1 MNNADKKRRS
11 IDFSLKAS
19 WLAISKLY
27 NMLGAPYGLTHSNG
41 FVLLNIDRENGTP
54 ATKIAPSL
62 GMEARSLTRMLK
74 TMEQNGWIR
83 REGDVND
90 KRKVIIKLTEIGKEK
105 RDLSRMTVKYF
116 HHQVFKYIPQ
126 EDLEAFFQ
134 TVSKVQEV
142 VDDLMENPPTP
153 QDYERDVLENENKRL
168 AASGRIY

>member
-1 MNNADKKRRS
+1 MSQEDRKRRS

-41 FVLLNIDRENGTP
+41 FVLLNIDRDQGTP

-74 TMEQNGWIR
+74 TMEENDWIS
-83 REGDVND
+83 RESDDYD
-90 KRKVIIKLTEIGKEK
+90 KRKVIIQLTETGREK

-116 HHQVFKYIPQ
+116 QHKVAQSVSD
-126 EDLEAFFQ
+126 EELEQFFNTIQ
-134 TVSKVQEV
+134 KVQQV
-142 VDDLMENPPTP
+142 VDDLMDNPPSAS
-153 QDYERDVLENENKRL
+153 DYEREIAGSQQMALN
-168 AASGRIY
+168 GRIK